1 MKLPSKSV
9 IELTYDP
16 ANPILSIYLKEIK
29 ILNCKDIC
37 TCMLIATLFMIG
49 KTWGKKKSVFINEKK
64 MGEKNVLNTYY
75 IYIYLSNTFHTNT
88 HKYHLDIKKKE
99 ILPFIT
105 TCVEFESITPSEISQ
120 KEKDRNCM
128 ISLIC
133 GI

>member
-1 MKLPSKSV
+1 MRKKWV
-9 IELTYDP
+9 
-16 ANPILSIYLKEIK
+16 
-29 ILNCKDIC
+29 
-37 TCMLIATLFMIG
+37 
-49 KTWGKKKSVFINEKK
+49 KKSAK
-64 MGEKNVLNTYY
+64 Y
-75 IYIYLSNTFHTNT
+75 ILHLYIFVKYVSHKHT